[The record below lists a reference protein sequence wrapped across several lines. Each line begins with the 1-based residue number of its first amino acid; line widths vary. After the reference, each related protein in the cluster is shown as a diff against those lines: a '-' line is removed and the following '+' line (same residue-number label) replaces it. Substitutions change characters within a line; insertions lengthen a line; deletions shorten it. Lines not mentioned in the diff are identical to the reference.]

1 MDYKFNKETA
11 VSNLKTAGVVTVA
24 IISAN
29 IVKKLLLDVPKDKE
43 KGLVPDNIYVNAG
56 IAAASLAGAALVQ
69 NNLLSVFLGGIA
81 SFFIIRT
88 INLATAESKVK
99 GLGDDEPGED
109 KKEEKPGEDKKEENK
124 FKKALRDWMPQ
135 LGAVSDPIPGDNADQ
150 TEIERIMA
158 RAMAIPVDT
167 PEPSAPVRQ
176 LPAPAI
182 EPYSVGGVAQGG
194 YALMGIGN
202 VKQSAW
208 AMS

>member
-1 MDYKFNKETA
+1 MEYKFNKETA
-11 VSNLKTAGVVTVA
+11 VSNLKTAGVVTVG

-43 KGLVPDNIYVNAG
+43 KGLIPDNIYVNAG

-88 INLATAESKVK
+88 INLATAESKVE
-99 GLGDDEPGED
+99 GLGDD
-109 KKEEKPGEDKKEENK
+109 EDKKEENK
-124 FKKALRDWMPQ
+124 FKKAIREWMPQ

-150 TEIERIMA
+150 VEIERIMA
-158 RAMAIPVDT
+158 RAMSIPVDT

>member
-1 MDYKFNKETA
+1 MKYEFNKETA

-24 IISAN
+24 FISAN

-99 GLGDDEPGED
+99 GLGDDE
-109 KKEEKPGEDKKEENK
+109 PGEDKKEENK